1 MPIYDYRCGAGP
13 DAAPED
19 AGCGLRFERLV
30 GRDAPPP
37 ACPECGGASRKVPS
51 RPALHGRAD
60 AGLAK
65 EQMPQTWRGTYHGN
79 REYVTGMQRQ
89 WEQREWLEAKHP
101 ELRGDTRPVAAHE
114 GHYEQAPLRVGE
126 SFDGGRYRFDGEIRL
141 ARSGAFGYTVRVIPL
156 NPGLSSVAELGLVAT
171 A

>member
-51 RPALHGRAD
+51 RPALHGSAD
-60 AGLAK
+60 VGLSR
-65 EQMPQTWRGTYHGN
+65 EQMPQTWRGTYNGN
-79 REYVTGMQRQ
+79 REYLTAMQRQ
-89 WEQREWLEAKHP
+89 WDRRQRLEAKHP
-101 ELRGDTRPVAAHE
+101 ELAGDTRPVAAHE
-114 GHYEQAPLRVGE
+114 GRYEQVPLRVGDPVIE
-126 SFDGGRYRFDGEIRL
+126 SPAPAAAPAETPAQGHQHGHGHGHGHGH
-141 ARSGAFGYTVRVIPL
+141 SHG
-156 NPGLSSVAELGLVAT
+156 SSS
-171 A
+171 